1 MQKIMDE
8 YAGGI
13 ASGYILNEQKLLRAR
28 KYLKGLKEETNNLYA
43 TNMHELMKCHEVID
57 RLDVSGVLVEHLLY
71 RKETRWP
78 VYQTRADYPQR
89 DDKNWLKFVNSV
101 YDQAK
106 DEIKIMERELKPFN
120 VGAYC
125 HTPLQVKK

>member
-13 ASGYILNEQKLLRAR
+13 SSGYILNEQKLLKAR
-28 KYLKGLKEETNNLYA
+28 KLINQLKEEAKNLYA
-43 TNMHELMKCHEVID
+43 PNLHELMKCHEVID
-57 RLDVSGVLVEHLLY
+57 RLYVAQVLIEHLLY

-78 VYQTRADYPQR
+78 VYQTRADYPNR

-101 YDQAK
+101 YDQTTGEVK
-106 DEIKIMERELKPFN
+106 MIERPLKTLE
-120 VGAYC
+120 A
-125 HTPLQVKK
+125 VK